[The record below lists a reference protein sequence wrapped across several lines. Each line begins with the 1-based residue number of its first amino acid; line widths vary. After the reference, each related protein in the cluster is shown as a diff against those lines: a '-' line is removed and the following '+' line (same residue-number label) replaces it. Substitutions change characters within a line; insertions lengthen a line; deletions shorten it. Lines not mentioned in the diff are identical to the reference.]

1 MGRPS
6 NTKQRKQEIVHALLK
21 VMSEQGYE
29 KASIQAI
36 AEQAG
41 LTPGLIHYHFKSKHD
56 ILIAL
61 VKWIAS
67 TAENRLHT
75 LQSENKTSWQK
86 LEDFINTRL
95 AKGQGELPEMVKA
108 WVLIAGESIRH
119 PDVKAI
125 YQDLIKQQL
134 KLLRELIADAW
145 QGKSSSSNE
154 IIELS
159 AIIMA
164 AIEGAYLLSAT
175 ADGVMPS
182 GYAAE
187 GLIGIVKARIS
198 SSF

>member
-6 NTKQRKQEIVHALLK
+6 NTKQRKQEIVQALLK

-29 KASIQAI
+29 KASIHAI
-36 AEQAG
+36 AEQAE

-67 TAENRLHT
+67 TAESRLRV
-75 LQSENKTSWQK
+75 LQSENKTSWEK

-95 AKGQGELPEMVKA
+95 AKGQGELPEMVNA

-119 PDVKAI
+119 SDVKAI

-134 KLLRELIADAW
+134 EILRELLADAW
-145 QGKSSSSNE
+145 QGKSPANNE
-154 IIELS
+154 VTELS

-187 GLIGIVKARIS
+187 GLLGIVKARVG
-198 SSF
+198 